1 MADYKGIYYKNDNKQ
16 IFYEGGAHFNYYK
29 LYTILKKLALQQ
41 KMMIKRVK
49 LIENREKKNKEKDI
63 KKTKSIEKEYNLK
76 IKVNVIP

>member
-1 MADYKGIYYKNDNKQ
+1 MADYKGIYYHDDCKQ
-16 IFYEGGAHFNYYK
+16 KVYEGGAHFNYYK

-63 KKTKSIEKEYNLK
+63 KKTKSIEKEYNNHK
-76 IKVNVIP
+76 NVSI